1 MKTIKNVYINRLQME
16 ELPTNELST
25 DDITV
30 TSAFFG
36 RNPLSSQY
44 GRIIG
49 FFDKDNTTYRFIYQV
64 HRPKQHYAQSS
75 NEMIDL
81 EKVVIDNSLFK
92 TTEDT
97 DFGLRAFWVNTPK
110 SYLKEI
116 SDTDAYMLRELMEKI
131 TEYSQKYDLCEQLKK
146 TDIEAINRNPM
157 FANTICDC

>member
-1 MKTIKNVYINRLQME
+1 MKTIKNVYVNRLQME

-49 FFDKDNTTYRFIYQV
+49 FFDKNNKTYRFIYQV
-64 HRPKQHYAQSS
+64 HRPKQHYAHTS
-75 NEMIDL
+75 NEMVNL
-81 EKVVIDNSLFK
+81 EEIIIENDMFK
-92 TTEDT
+92 TAVDT
-97 DFGLRAFWVNTPK
+97 DFGLKAFWNNTPK

-116 SDTDAYMLRELMEKI
+116 GDTDAYMLRELMEKI
-131 TEYSQKYDLCEQLKK
+131 TKYSQKHNLCNQLKE
-146 TDIEAINRNPM
+146 TDKKAIAENPI
-157 FANTICDC
+157 FAITAYD